1 LNTRV
6 PEKPTVR
13 AVLPS
18 EWEVYKSLRLRA
30 LADSPD
36 AFSST
41 LAAELERPDE
51 QWAERVAE
59 ASATGQDLPLFA
71 LVRDVPV
78 GMAWAR
84 VTASDESTVNLFQ
97 MWVDPKH
104 RGLGL
109 GGSLLDAAISWA
121 HSLRAR
127 ELRLCVTR
135 GETPAVRMYLHAGFQ
150 PVGKPEPL
158 REGSLLLAQHMTL
171 SLR

>member
-1 LNTRV
+1 M

-13 AVLPS
+13 TVLPS

-51 QWAERVAE
+51 QWDERVAR
-59 ASATGQDLPLFA
+59 ASATGQDFPLFA
-71 LVRDVPV
+71 LVGNAPV
-78 GMAWAR
+78 GMAWASA
-84 VTASDESTVNLFQ
+84 TASGESTVSLFQ

-121 HSLRAR
+121 RSVRAR
-127 ELRLCVTR
+127 ELRLCVTC
-135 GETPAVRMYLHAGFQ
+135 GETPAARMYLHAGFQ

-158 REGSLLLAQHMTL
+158 REGSLLQAQHMRL